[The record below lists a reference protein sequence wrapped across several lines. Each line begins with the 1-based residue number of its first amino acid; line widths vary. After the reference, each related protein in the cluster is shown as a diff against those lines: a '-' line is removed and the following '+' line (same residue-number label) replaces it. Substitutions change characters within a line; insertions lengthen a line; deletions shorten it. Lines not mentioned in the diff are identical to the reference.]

1 MVYTEVSFHCI
12 YTVYVYTLAVN
23 ATVAAELPTNMSST
37 GAVVVAVVAVVGLLL
52 LVGIAVVVVI
62 AVVLR

>member
-1 MVYTEVSFHCI
+1 M
-12 YTVYVYTLAVN
+12 N
-23 ATVAAELPTNMSST
+23 ATVAAVLPTNMSRSST